1 MLLGF
6 PYSKFTVRKH
16 ENIYRGQE
24 SFLQGW
30 PDLSDP
36 TVCEGVLLLE
46 SECGKLRS
54 DASASS
60 DVFVIRL
67 LLGLGGLLSLRSVPL
82 LTSSFSESCS
92 SLRGVLAEC
101 STA

>member
-1 MLLGF
+1 MGGGRSISRLSGLFWQLLQ
-6 PYSKFTVRKH
+6 K
-16 ENIYRGQE
+16 
-24 SFLQGW
+24 
-30 PDLSDP
+30 LSGS
-36 TVCEGVLLLE
+36 VMCEGVLLLE

-92 SLRGVLAEC
+92 CLRGVLAEC
-101 STA
+101 STARVSA